1 MQTIE
6 PRTGKEVVGSTI
18 RLPRNLRDETKI
30 AAIRAGRSFNAHV
43 VLILREKLA
52 EEADAN

>member
-43 VLILREKLA
+43 VLILKEKLA
-52 EEADAN
+52 EEADAK